1 MRFPASV
8 RRLVVGPE
16 LDIYR
21 RDRAV
26 NQQQR
31 VYIDGRIYVA
41 RGNGYV
47 RVK

>member
-1 MRFPASV
+1 M
-8 RRLVVGPE
+8 
-16 LDIYR
+16 
-21 RDRAV
+21 
-26 NQQQR
+26 NKQQR